1 MTTAI
6 VILVMLLILGYF
18 YLKCSVMASLST
30 LIILLIATILTFSY
44 YEKLA
49 ELFVSRGYGVQWA
62 HMGCFILIFVLS
74 FALLR
79 ALRDL
84 LVGGTA
90 IDLGAPVKVGTAL
103 VCGLLSGIIVCGNV
117 FVTIGLVPIQ
127 NRFLYSRFKTD
138 SPVILKNPEKSFL
151 NTDGLIAGFYSLIS
165 RGSMSGSKSF
175 AVLHADYLSQIHLNR
190 IKTGEG
196 VLAVT
201 SKKSL
206 VIPTGSTKKPVRVW
220 DAPDK
225 GKVTVVRM
233 GIVAQ
238 NIQSGGAIN
247 PDTPSKIQFCPA
259 QIRMICKPVS
269 GSEKPLIGTGKA
281 VWPIGFYAEEKLVQA
296 KLDEI
301 IAFDVK
307 SAKDRIVWLDV
318 VFEMPDGFEGVL
330 LEFKQDALVALP
342 KAVTLTE
349 ENETLLEAE
358 EAEAEVEVEV
368 EAGT

>member
-6 VILVMLLILGYF
+6 VILVMLTVLGYF

-30 LIILLIATILTFSY
+30 MIILIIASILTFSY

-84 LVGGTA
+84 LVGGAA
-90 IDLGAPVKVGTAL
+90 IDLGNPVKIGTAI
-103 VCGLLSGIIVCGNV
+103 VCGLISGIIVCGNI
-117 FVTIGLVPIQ
+117 FVALGLMPIQ
-127 NRFLYSRFKTD
+127 NKYLYSRFKMD
-138 SPVILKNPEKSFL
+138 SPVILKNPEKTLL
-151 NTDGLIAGFYSLIS
+151 NTDGVVAGFYGLIS

-190 IKTGEG
+190 IKTNQDI
-196 VLAVT
+196 LAVT

-206 VIPTGSTKKPVRVW
+206 VIPTGSTKKPVRIW

-259 QIRMICKPVS
+259 QVRMICKPTS
-269 GSEKPLIGTGKA
+269 SDQSLAGTGKA
-281 VWPIGFYAEEKLVQA
+281 VWPIGFYKDGKLIQA
-296 KLDEI
+296 KLDDI
-301 IAFDVK
+301 MSYDVK
-307 SAKDRIVWLDV
+307 TAKDRIVWLDA
-318 VFEMPDGFEGVL
+318 VFEMPEGYKGVL
-330 LEFKQDALVALP
+330 LEFKQDALVTLP
-342 KAVTLTE
+342 AAVPLTE
-349 ENETLLEAE
+349 ENETALEGE
-358 EAEAEVEVEV
+358 EPEAP
-368 EAGT
+368 AGT

>member
-18 YLKCSVMASLST
+18 YLKCSVLGSLST
-30 LIILLIATILTFSY
+30 MIILIIASVLTFSY

-84 LVGGTA
+84 LVGSAA
-90 IDLGAPVKVGTAL
+90 IDLGQPVKIGAAV
-103 VCGLLSGIIVCGNV
+103 VCGLLSGIIVCGNI
-117 FVTIGLVPIQ
+117 FVAMGLAPVHSSFLY
-127 NRFLYSRFKTD
+127 NRFKPD
-138 SPVILKNPEKSFL
+138 SPVILKNPQKTLL
-151 NTDGLIAGFYSLIS
+151 NTDGFVVGLYGLIS
-165 RGSMSGSKSF
+165 RGSLSGAKSF

-190 IKTGEG
+190 IKTGDD

-206 VIPTGSTKKPVRVW
+206 VLPSGSTKKPVRVW
-220 DAPDK
+220 DAPEK

-247 PDTPSKIQFCPA
+247 PGMPSRIQFCLA
-259 QIRMICKPVS
+259 QIRIVCKPS
-269 GSEKPLIGTGKA
+269 SETQDALEGTGKA
-281 VWPIGFYAEEKLVQA
+281 IWPIGFYQDGKLIPA

-301 IAFDVK
+301 QSYDVK
-307 SAKDRIVWLDV
+307 TARDRIVWLDV
-318 VFEMPDGFEGVL
+318 VFEMPQGYQGVL
-330 LEFKQDALVALP
+330 LEFKQDAV
-342 KAVTLTE
+342 VTLPRAVPMTE
-349 ENETLLEAE
+349 ETENALDGEDPG
-358 EAEAEVEVEV
+358 V
-368 EAGT
+368 

>member
-1 MTTAI
+1 MTIAI

-30 LIILLIATILTFSY
+30 LIILIIATILTFSY

-62 HMGCFILIFVLS
+62 HMGCFVLIYVLS

-84 LVGGTA
+84 LVGGAA
-90 IDLGAPVKVGTAL
+90 IDLGAPAKIGTAI
-103 VCGLLSGIIVCGNV
+103 VCGLLSGVLVCGNL
-117 FVTIGLVPIQ
+117 FVAMGLAPIQ
-127 NRFLYSRFKTD
+127 SKYLYSRFKTD
-138 SPVILKNPEKSFL
+138 SPVILKTPQTSFL
-151 NTDGLIAGFYSLIS
+151 NTDGFVAGFYSLIS
-165 RGSMSGSKSF
+165 RGSMSGHKSF

-190 IKTGEG
+190 IKTGEDI
-196 VLAVT
+196 LAVT

-206 VIPTGSTKKPVRVW
+206 VVPTGSTKKPVRTW
-220 DAPDK
+220 DAPEK

-247 PDTPSKIQFCPA
+247 PDTPSRIQFCPA
-259 QIRMICKPVS
+259 QIRMICKPS
-269 GSEKPLIGTGKA
+269 SETAKPLLGAGKA
-281 VWPIGFYAEEKLVQA
+281 VWPIGFYQAGKLIPA

-301 IAFDVK
+301 TTFDVK

-318 VFEMPDGFEGVL
+318 VFEMPDGYEGVL
-330 LEFKQDALVALP
+330 LQFKQDALAALP
-342 KAVTLTE
+342 GAVPMTDE
-349 ENETLLEAE
+349 IEMLLEEGGEDAE
-358 EAEAEVEVEV
+358 IEV
-368 EAGT
+368 EAGV